1 MLYPSRSGVIPFVS
15 RLNTAEGSSLKSDL
29 GTVIIIL
36 MVPRSLGDR
45 LVVAS

>member
-15 RLNTAEGSSLKSDL
+15 RLDIAKASNLKSDL
-29 GTVIIIL
+29 GTVIVIL
-36 MVPRSLGDR
+36 MVRRSLDDH